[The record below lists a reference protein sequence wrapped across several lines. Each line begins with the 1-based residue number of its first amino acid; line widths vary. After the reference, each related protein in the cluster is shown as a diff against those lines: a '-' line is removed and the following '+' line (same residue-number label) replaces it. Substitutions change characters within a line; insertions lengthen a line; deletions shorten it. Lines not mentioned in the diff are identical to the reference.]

1 MALAVLSRAALLV
14 VVGALGCARTLP
26 PDRSGAALYRDLERN
41 VTVEAAK
48 GWSID
53 RLEIEDLLGGALDSV
68 CRVDPL
74 ARRALGDWL
83 DEQIRARG
91 GSPAAA
97 WRARGKKLSRVR
109 ALLTMHR
116 VRLLLQRA
124 EEVAANDCPFWLEPE
139 EPFRGRQISDDRWTV
154 TVGGGGKGMLVH
166 QADQTDFSAGGAGRL
181 LVGRT
186 FGSRAALYTG
196 LETGATASFPKD
208 ELGNRGELQLG
219 VDIVA
224 PLVYRHTLTN
234 AYVETEVGWLGRT
247 TEQDLERL
255 DHGVHVG
262 VSIGGRALR
271 TRFFF
276 PGAAV
281 SLSWERTFARDDD
294 ADLTT
299 IKLGARVA
307 FDVDL

>member
-1 MALAVLSRAALLV
+1 MALAVLSRIALLAA
-14 VVGALGCARTLP
+14 VGMVGCARTLP
-26 PDRSGAALYRDLERN
+26 PDRSASSLYRDLERN

-53 RLEIEDLLGGALDSV
+53 RLEIEHLLGGALDSV

-74 ARRALGDWL
+74 ARRALGEWL
-83 DEQIRARG
+83 DEQMRARG
-91 GSPAAA
+91 GSPEAA
-97 WRARGKKLSRVR
+97 WRARGKKLARVR

-116 VRLLLQRA
+116 VRLLLERA

-139 EPFRGRQISDDRWTV
+139 EPFRGRQISDDRWTI
-154 TVGGGGKGMLVH
+154 TVGGGGKGMVVH
-166 QADQTDFSAGGAGRL
+166 QADRTDFSAGGAGRL

-186 FGSRAALYTG
+186 FGTRSALYTG
-196 LETGATASFPKD
+196 LEIGATASFPKD
-208 ELGNRGELQLG
+208 EFGNRGDLQLG
-219 VDIVA
+219 LDVVA

-234 AYVETEVGWLGRT
+234 AYLETAVGWLGRT
-247 TEQDLERL
+247 TEQDLARV

-262 VSIGGRALR
+262 LSLGGRALR

-281 SLSWERTFARDDD
+281 SLSWERAFARDDD
-294 ADLTT
+294 DDLTT

-307 FDVDL
+307 FDIDL